1 MPVIDQATRFRN
13 ELARHETSATNQV
26 IDAYRL
32 ITNRLEDKLTLLMSR
47 IEVLDSQNN
56 LNANTIRKQAVWSSL
71 LNQLE
76 DEITKFGGYVDTS
89 NTLAA
94 KRALDLAGK
103 HSQLLTAV
111 HFENNPSLTQAFNAT
126 WDRLPT
132 EAIET
137 LLGFLQNDSELR
149 SGLQNSLGYSATQN
163 FQNKLLE
170 GIALGYNPNKINALI
185 NQSLGEPLT
194 WSLNTVRT
202 TQLYAYREAT
212 RANYI
217 ANSGIIGGWKWYA
230 ALDNRTCLSCVNKH
244 GREFRSDQSLNDHHQ
259 GRCTSIPL
267 IKDYQKFGLE
277 PLNIETGENWFNR
290 LPTNQ
295 KIERMGYARYRAF
308 LAGEFNFD
316 ELSEPYQNDIWG
328 EMIKEASLVGMLGQR
343 AERYY
348 R

>member
-1 MPVIDQATRFRN
+1 MPVLEQAVRFRS
-13 ELARHETSATNQV
+13 ELARHETQATNQV

-32 ITNRLEDKLTLLMSR
+32 ITNRLEDKITVLMSR
-47 IEVLDSQNN
+47 IELLEAQGN
-56 LNANTIRKQAVWSSL
+56 LTPETVRKQAVWSSL

-76 DEITKFGGYVDTS
+76 DEIKKFGGYVDTN

-103 HSQLLTAV
+103 HSQLLTAI
-111 HFENNPSLTQAFNAT
+111 HFENNSSLTKAFNAT

-132 EAIET
+132 EAVET

-149 SGLQNSLGYSATQN
+149 NGLQNSLGINAATN

-170 GIALGYNPNKINALI
+170 GIALGYNPKKINNLI

-217 ANSGIIGGWKWYA
+217 ANSEIIGGWKWYA
-230 ALDNRTCLSCVNKH
+230 ALDGRTCLSCVNKH
-244 GREFRSDQSLNDHHQ
+244 GREFRPDQSLNDHHQ
-259 GRCTSIPL
+259 GRCTQIPL
-267 IKDYQKFGLE
+267 IDKPERFGLQ
-277 PLNIETGENWFNR
+277 PLEIETGESWFNK

-295 KIERMGYARYRAF
+295 KIERMGYARYQAF
-308 LAGEFNFD
+308 LAGEFKFSD
-316 ELSEPYQNDIWG
+316 LSQPYENDIYG

-348 R
+348 Q